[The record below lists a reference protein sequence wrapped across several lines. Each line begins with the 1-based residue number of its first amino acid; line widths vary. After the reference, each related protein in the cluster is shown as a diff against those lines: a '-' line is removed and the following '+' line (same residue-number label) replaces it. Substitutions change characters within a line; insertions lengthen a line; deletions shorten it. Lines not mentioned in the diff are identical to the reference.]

1 MANYE
6 ATKYNFDGSDLTG
19 IEGTATGTIL
29 PWSAASLPTQIS
41 LGLTAASTVSQF
53 AQSRNAA
60 TAARQEGEF
69 AAKQENLAAVQREAD
84 RKERLARAMASQTA
98 SAGSRG
104 VAVFEGSPLSVLQED
119 VRREEEATERDISV
133 QN

>member
-1 MANYE
+1 MATL
-6 ATKYNFDGSDLTG
+6 A
-19 IEGTATGTIL
+19 AL
-29 PWSAASLPTQIS
+29 PISSQIG
-41 LGLTAASTVSQF
+41 LGLTAASTASQY

-104 VAVFEGSPLSVLQED
+104 S
-119 VRREEEATERDISV
+119 
-133 QN
+133 